1 MTDDKYDKSGSK
13 NNNSSVIITI
23 KVIKKKINKKED
35 NKKAGRLKN
44 CENLSLILFGSSLFL
59 K

>member
-1 MTDDKYDKSGSK
+1 MIDDKYDKSGTK

-44 CENLSLILFGSSLFL
+44 CENLSLI
-59 K
+59 